1 MTMNYRSAH
10 GRDDQEDRIAE
21 LKMRA
26 EQTSI
31 GEMMAWESDTL
42 SPEQMEQFWRRVVD
56 YEAAPLT
63 NHFQQ
68 LTDAGVELP
77 DPNNVAAQS

>member
-1 MTMNYRSAH
+1 MTMNCRSAH

-42 SPEQMEQFWRRVVD
+42 SPEQREQFWRRVVD
-56 YEAAPLT
+56 YEAAP
-63 NHFQQ
+63 
-68 LTDAGVELP
+68 
-77 DPNNVAAQS
+77 